1 MARTADRQ
9 AGRDDRRCRRRRFGA
24 WLAIGLL
31 AATVRPAAQTRVIR
45 VGLLRPTSPPPGGD
59 VMATELPRALR
70 ELGYDEGRNLQFIP
84 RYADG
89 RADELPRLASELVV
103 AGCDVIVA
111 ISLPAARAAKAATTS
126 IPIVVF
132 GNFDPVALGLV
143 PDLARPGGNLTG
155 VLIAPDGTLAAKR
168 LELLRDM
175 VPGATRIGF
184 LAHDDAG
191 FRSQEAETRAAAS
204 RSGVELVVAT
214 VSGGNY
220 ERAFAALAERRPAA
234 LLVGANTFF
243 MVDRKRIIALAAKHR
258 LPAIYE
264 WPEQVADG
272 GLMSYGARLPEAYRR
287 IAAYVDR
294 IVRGT
299 RPGDLPME
307 RPAKLD
313 LVINLRTAQ
322 ALGLAIPPALLA
334 RADEVRQ

>member
-1 MARTADRQ
+1 MTRVAST
-9 AGRDDRRCRRRRFGA
+9 GRAARRRFGA
-24 WLAIGLL
+24 WLAAGLL
-31 AATVRPAAQTRVIR
+31 AGIVPTQAQPRVIR
-45 VGLLRPTSPPPGGD
+45 VGLLRPTAPPPGGD
-59 VMATELPRALR
+59 VMATELPQALR
-70 ELGYDEGRNLQFIP
+70 ELGYDEGRNLRFVP

-89 RADELPRLASELVV
+89 RPDALPRLAAELVA

-111 ISLPAARAAKAATTS
+111 VSLAAARAAKAATAT

-132 GNFDPVALGLV
+132 GNFDPVAAGLV
-143 PDLARPGGNLTG
+143 PELARPGGNVTG

-168 LELLRDM
+168 LELLREM
-175 VPGATRIGF
+175 VPGAARIGF
-184 LAHDDAG
+184 LGHEDDG
-191 FRSQEAETRAAAS
+191 LRSQEAEAHAAAG
-204 RSGVELVVAT
+204 RIGVELVVAT
-214 VSGGNY
+214 VRGGDY
-220 ERAFAALAERRPAA
+220 ERAFAALSERRPAA

-243 MVDRKRIIALAAKHR
+243 MVDRKRIVALAAKHR

-287 IAAYVDR
+287 IAAYIDH
-294 IVRGT
+294 IARGR
-299 RPGDLPME
+299 RPGDLPVE